1 MFSGDHPFFLAV
13 QSFPT
18 LALDANI
25 ANLLKNMGHSASL
38 AHLLIFYALICILD
52 TFLAVMESVKPSL
65 RELPFYFN

>member
-1 MFSGDHPFFLAV
+1 MFSDDHPFFLTV
-13 QSFPT
+13 QSFPA

-52 TFLAVMESVKPSL
+52 TFLAVVESVKPSL